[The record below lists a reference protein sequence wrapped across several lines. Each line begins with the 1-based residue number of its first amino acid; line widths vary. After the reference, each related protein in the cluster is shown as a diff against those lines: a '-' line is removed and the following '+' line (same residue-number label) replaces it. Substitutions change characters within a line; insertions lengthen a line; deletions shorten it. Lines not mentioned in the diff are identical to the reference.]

1 MLSRVLVS
9 CSLILMVLVGVW
21 AAACG
26 GGEEKVQTEV
36 GSRPQSSALAE
47 GAAAPEDELTLI
59 VGNLTDETGVASTA
73 MEVINMALGDV
84 VKYYNDNGLIPRVKL
99 KVISYDT
106 QYDPAKAIPG
116 YEWLIEK
123 GADIIWTSVT
133 LAVAPL
139 KGRVNNDRM
148 PLFTAAA
155 SMEDLTP
162 PGYVFSLGTLP
173 QYEAYTLLDWIA
185 QNDWD
190 YRTKGPA
197 RLGGAAWTEAY
208 SNAWFEAA
216 QKYAKAH
223 PDQFQ
228 WVTGYLTNFNFRW
241 DTEVQGLK
249 DCDYIYVPCPPNIFI
264 REFRDVTDR
273 GTFLGT
279 DVHAAFTGMFD
290 SADLWDEADGM
301 LFIRLSQWWNEEGTI
316 IDLTRKLV
324 QENHP
329 GRATEIMRNGCGYL
343 AVENFVMMLEIV
355 KKAVENVGA
364 ENFSPEALY
373 DAARDFTFVVDGV
386 QRYSFTETKR
396 YGGDCYGIQRADGE
410 RKDLFRVDPGW
421 HVARLEP

>member
-1 MLSRVLVS
+1 MLGRVL
-9 CSLILMVLVGVW
+9 CSSLVLFVL
-21 AAACG
+21 AAGFVMGCG
-26 GGEEKVQTEV
+26 GGEKKAETDVL
-36 GSRPQSSALAE
+36 SRPLASPGENSAV
-47 GAAAPEDELTLI
+47 APHGEVTLI
-59 VGNLTDETGVASTA
+59 IGNLTDETGVASTA
-73 MEVINMALGDV
+73 MEVINMALEDV
-84 VKYYNDNGLIPRVKL
+84 VKYYNDNALIPGVKL
-99 KVISYDT
+99 RVISYDT

-116 YEWLIEK
+116 YEWLVEK
-123 GADIIWTSVT
+123 GADVIWTSVT
-133 LAVAPL
+133 LAVSPL

-197 RLGGAAWTEAY
+197 RIGGAAWTEAY

-216 QKYAKAH
+216 QKYAKVH
-223 PDQFQ
+223 PDQFR

-241 DTEVQGLK
+241 DSEVQGLK
-249 DCDYIYVPCPPNIFI
+249 DCDYIYVPAPPNIFI
-264 REFRDVTDR
+264 REFREITDK

-329 GRATEIMRNGCGYL
+329 GSATEIRRNGVGYL
-343 AVENFVMMLEIV
+343 AVENFVAMLEIV
-355 KKAVENVGA
+355 RETVERVGA
-364 ENFSPEALY
+364 ENFNAAALY
-373 DAARDFTFVVDGV
+373 EAAQDFIFVVDGV
-386 QRYSFTETKR
+386 QRYSFSETKR
-396 YGGDCYGIQRADGE
+396 YAGDCYGIQRADGQ
-410 RKDLFRVDPGW
+410 RKDLFRADPVW